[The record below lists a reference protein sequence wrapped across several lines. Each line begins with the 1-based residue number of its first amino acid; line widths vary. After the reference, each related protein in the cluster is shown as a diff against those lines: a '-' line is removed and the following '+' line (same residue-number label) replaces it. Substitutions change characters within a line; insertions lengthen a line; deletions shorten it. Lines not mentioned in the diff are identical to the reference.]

1 VIVDP
6 KSPVVV
12 GAAIEF
18 MARHGM
24 LPQFKFEMQG
34 KNRENS
40 YYWGVMTD
48 ATSGI
53 RNERILFQPVDDQQ
67 REEITE
73 FTTSS
78 QRVIIGRK
86 MSAAEDAQATP
97 VYVLKTDV
105 GDRIGPTNV
114 HVKIKRKHATAE
126 SEECL
131 DVEAVSGMVAGE
143 EAVLGETVHFS
154 WRTLADERY
163 YLDIGGLDNIEIAAG
178 SRQ

>member
-1 VIVDP
+1 
-6 KSPVVV
+6 
-12 GAAIEF
+12 
-18 MARHGM
+18 
-24 LPQFKFEMQG
+24 
-34 KNRENS
+34 
-40 YYWGVMTD
+40 MTD

-105 GDRIGPTNV
+105 GDRIGPTSVTREDQAQTRHGRRRKSAWNWNRSAAWSPARKRCSARMCTSVGARWPTNV
-114 HVKIKRKHATAE
+114 ITWT
-126 SEECL
+126 S
-131 DVEAVSGMVAGE
+131 
-143 EAVLGETVHFS
+143 
-154 WRTLADERY
+154 
-163 YLDIGGLDNIEIAAG
+163 AAWTTSKSPPG

>member
-1 VIVDP
+1 
-6 KSPVVV
+6 
-12 GAAIEF
+12 
-18 MARHGM
+18 M

-105 GDRIGPTNV
+105 GDRIGPTSV

-126 SEECL
+126 AEEVL
-131 DVEAVSGMVAGE
+131 EVEAVSGVVAGQ
-143 EAVLGETVHFS
+143 EAVLGETVQFR

-163 YLDIGGLDNIEIAAG
+163 YLDIGGLDNIETG
-178 SRQ
+178 QYR

>member
-1 VIVDP
+1 
-6 KSPVVV
+6 V

-53 RNERILFQPVDDQQ
+53 RKERILFEPVEDQS

-97 VYVLKTDV
+97 VYVLKCDV
-105 GDRIGPTNV
+105 GDRIGPTQV
-114 HVKIKRKHATAE
+114 AVKIRRAHATAE
-126 SEECL
+126 AEESL
-131 DVEAVSGMVAGE
+131 EVESVSGEIAGQ
-143 EAVLGETVHFS
+143 EALLGENVHFT

-163 YLDIGGLDNIEIAAG
+163 YLDIGGLDNIELG
-178 SRQ
+178 QYR